1 MGVLIPSYRAHGRRA
16 SSLRQP
22 PAPAARAG
30 AGKGQDG
37 EEATPTC
44 ASAT

>member
-1 MGVLIPSYRAHGRRA
+1 MGVLIPSSGAHGRGA
-16 SSLRQP
+16 SSLQQL
-22 PAPAARAG
+22 PAPAARAD

-37 EEATPTC
+37 EEATPTR